1 MIGGWQGGLLIF
13 LRTINQILMAGIA
26 ITAFSLLLYAMT
38 FNLRDRVARL
48 FAFIMVCVVI
58 VYTTETMS
66 STTQIAWQVDIWLR
80 LRWIGIILLPAI
92 YLHFSDAL
100 LAITGQ
106 PSRWRRFWAVRIAYL
121 ISMVFL
127 VQLAMG
133 RFIGALQK
141 DAFPVAYLAPTW
153 VTSIFIF
160 YYLAVMGVS
169 WFNFWRAHHRTTT
182 PTSRRRMGYLIA
194 GAFAPALGAFPFM
207 LFGSTIAATY
217 PLILWGVVAA
227 SNWLFSVL
235 IVVMAYSV
243 AFFGVPWPD
252 RVVKR
257 RLFKW
262 ILRGPVIA
270 SFTLALTT
278 IVRRLGESFGV
289 GYTALVP
296 LTMVST
302 VLIGQYLITILGS
315 FWEKWMFFGSD
326 RQELTLIR
334 FLEQRLLT
342 RNDLEQFMEMIL
354 AAVRDRLQAGGAY
367 VAALDGDNL
376 ELVFTTGKTNFD
388 DRAVSD
394 QLSRMVDRDDRRE
407 HLFRWGDDYLVP
419 LVYSTGS
426 GESNLQGLLGVSG
439 VGGKTLDTEEIEA
452 LNVLAK
458 RAALALF
465 DRRTQQTVFR
475 SFEEMAPNFETIQ
488 RIRAAGRYDG
498 ATLLQKEIPFVSVDV
513 FQWVKEALSHYWGG
527 PKLTKSPL
535 LDFKVVQESLDSH
548 EGNHANALRSV
559 LRQALERVRPEG
571 DRRFTAEWI
580 LYNIIDMKFLE
591 GKKVREV
598 ALRLA
603 MSEADLYRKQK
614 IAIEVVARAIL
625 DMENQTENQITD
637 EMQSHSGGANGG
649 RRS

>member
-1 MIGGWQGGLLIF
+1 MIGGWQEGLLIF
-13 LRTINQILMAGIA
+13 FRTINQIVMAGIA
-26 ITAFSLLLYAMT
+26 ITAFSLLLYALT

-48 FAFIMVCVVI
+48 FAAIMICVVI

-100 LAITGQ
+100 LAITGKT
-106 PSRWRRFWAVRIAYL
+106 SRWRRFWAVRIVYL
-121 ISMVFL
+121 ISLVFL
-127 VQLAMG
+127 VQLARG
-133 RFIGALQK
+133 HFIGALQP
-141 DAFPVAYLAPTW
+141 DALPVAYLEPTW
-153 VTSIFIF
+153 VARTFIS
-160 YYLAVMGVS
+160 YYVTVMGVS
-169 WFNFWRAHHRTTT
+169 WFNFWRAYRRTTT
-182 PTSRRRMGYLIA
+182 PTSRRRMAYLIG
-194 GAFAPALGAFPFM
+194 GALAPAMAAFPFM
-207 LFGSTIAATY
+207 LFGSTIATAY
-217 PLILWGVVAA
+217 PTILWGVAA
-227 SNWLFSVL
+227 TSNLVYSVL
-235 IVVMAYSV
+235 MVVMAYSV

-252 RVVKR
+252 RVVKS

-278 IVRRLGESFGV
+278 IVRRLGESFGA

-296 LTMVST
+296 ITMVST

-315 FWEKWMFFGSD
+315 FWEKWLFFGGD

-334 FLEQRLLT
+334 FLEQHLLT
-342 RNDLEQFMEMIL
+342 RNDLAQFMEMIL

-367 VAALDGDNL
+367 VAALDGENL

-394 QLSRMVDRDDRRE
+394 QLSRLTGGDDRRE
-407 HLFRWGDDYLVP
+407 NLFRWGDDYLVP
-419 LVYSTGS
+419 LIYTTAS

-439 VGGKTLDTEEIEA
+439 VGAKTLDSEELEA
-452 LNVLAK
+452 LAVLAK

-475 SFEEMAPNFETIQ
+475 SFEDMAPNFETIQ

-498 ATLLQKEIPFVSVDV
+498 ATLLQEEIPSVSVDV

-535 LDFKVVQESLDSH
+535 LDLKVVQESLHSH

-559 LRQALERVRPEG
+559 LRQAVERVKPEG

-614 IAIEVVARAIL
+614 VAIEAVARAIL
-625 DMENQTENQITD
+625 DMEAKTRNHVTD
-637 EMQSHSGGANGG
+637 EMPSLGEGSHGG
-649 RRS
+649 R